1 MIQIS
6 TRLTYTT
13 TIHNNQKKKNFSSH
27 YPLLDSFERAILPN
41 HMSFQK
47 ANSPTIPNH
56 KFNKSKRKTLLM
68 REAQKK
74 SILI

>member
-1 MIQIS
+1 MDQIT

-13 TIHNNQKKKNFSSH
+13 TIHNNQKKKKK
-27 YPLLDSFERAILPN
+27 LLTLSTVRFFWESDIAKPHIIP
-41 HMSFQK
+41 K

-74 SILI
+74 NLF